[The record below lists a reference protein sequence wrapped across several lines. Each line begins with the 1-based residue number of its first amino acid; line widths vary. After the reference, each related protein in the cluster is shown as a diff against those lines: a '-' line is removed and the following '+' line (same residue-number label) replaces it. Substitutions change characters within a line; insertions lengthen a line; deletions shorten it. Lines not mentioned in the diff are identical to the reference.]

1 VSGQSA
7 GDAAFATTLAKGLV
21 VLEAFED
28 GASVL
33 GKMELSARA
42 GIPRPA
48 VRLLVGGRGD
58 GTRNCAR
65 APGGQVRVLR
75 RGVFK
80 IRPRQ
85 NNDAIP
91 ISKTGSGAKRSSG
104 ATLPPAPHASG
115 QVFDSIRTLE
125 GWTIPAGASERSR
138 ARQRQSRMPYRR
150 MEALPDLGENREN
163 MQIARRK
170 DKRCFVGSIS

>member
-1 VSGQSA
+1 VPGTRLSPRPLQRGWWCSRPSRTGPACSA
-7 GDAAFATTLAKGLV
+7 KWSFRRAPGFPGLRCGCW
-21 VLEAFED
+21 LEAAVT
-28 GASVL
+28 GL
-33 GKMELSARA
+33 GIAR
-42 GIPRPA
+42 G
-48 VRLLVGGRGD
+48 
-58 GTRNCAR
+58 
-65 APGGQVRVLR
+65 PGGQVRVLR

-80 IRPRQ
+80 ISPRQ

-170 DKRCFVGSIS
+170 DKRCFVGSTS